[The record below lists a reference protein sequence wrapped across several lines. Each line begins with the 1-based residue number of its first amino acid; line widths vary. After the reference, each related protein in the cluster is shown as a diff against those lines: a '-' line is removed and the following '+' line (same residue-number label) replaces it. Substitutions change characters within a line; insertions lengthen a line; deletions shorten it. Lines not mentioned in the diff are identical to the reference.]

1 MKNSG
6 FTLIELLV
14 VVAIIGILAGI
25 VLSSLGAAR
34 NKGGDASVQGN
45 LGSIRHSAE
54 LYILNNG
61 NYVSSA
67 VATTT
72 SCLTASGM
80 FTDAKVKNAISA
92 AVNGGGGT
100 VACAA
105 NTSYWVVAAQL
116 KSNSSNWW
124 CVSSV
129 GSSTLLTNRTTG
141 NILNLGGTVGNSCL

>member
-1 MKNSG
+1 MRNSG

-61 NYVSSA
+61 NYASSA
-67 VATTT
+67 ISTTT
-72 SCLTASGM
+72 SCLSAAGM
-80 FTDAKVKNAISA
+80 FSDPKVKSAISA
-92 AVNGGGGT
+92 AMNAGGGT

-105 NTSYWVVAAQL
+105 NTTYWVVASQF

-124 CVSSV
+124 CVSSI
-129 GSSTLLTNRTTG
+129 GSSTQLNNITTG
-141 NILNLGGTVGNSCL
+141 NILTVGNSCF